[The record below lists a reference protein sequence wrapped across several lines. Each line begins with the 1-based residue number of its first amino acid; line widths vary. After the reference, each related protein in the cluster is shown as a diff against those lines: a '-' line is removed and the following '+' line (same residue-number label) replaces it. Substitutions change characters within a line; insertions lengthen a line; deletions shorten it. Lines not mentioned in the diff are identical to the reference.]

1 MRADLWRVESFVM
14 PSVSSPDDSAPAA
27 KLCGASASRHGRVK
41 LSRLEPPLEVSG
53 GEAGESVAGSAQGS
67 GANVASA
74 HPSKQRKPNISDVA
88 QTAGVSYQT
97 VSRVLN
103 NAPDVSAATRERIQQ
118 VIKDMGYRRSR
129 TATALSTSRST
140 AIGILTDGSP
150 RFGPVGTLLA
160 LEKVAREKGYFTTVV
175 TVEEPYEDSIPK
187 GLDTLDGIEVDG
199 IIVIAPL
206 LSMAEAVR
214 AATIRVPVEM
224 IAAGA
229 SSTPNLF
236 TYSENQ
242 ELGAR
247 MATQHLIDLG
257 HTDIA
262 HIAGSMDWFDG
273 RVRKSGW
280 EAALR
285 DAGLELGLCLEGDWS
300 PRSAYDTALQLIEE
314 GNVPQAIFA
323 ASDHTALGLI
333 RAFAESG
340 IRVPEDVSVVG
351 FDDVEGSEFFLP
363 PLTTVRQ
370 DFASL
375 AHASIEVLLGA
386 IEGREV
392 NRAPSEPTL
401 VARRSAAPAQHR
413 AR

>member
-1 MRADLWRVESFVM
+1 MAGTAKGDGAKT
-14 PSVSSPDDSAPAA
+14 APA
-27 KLCGASASRHGRVK
+27 SPSR
-41 LSRLEPPLEVSG
+41 P
-53 GEAGESVAGSAQGS
+53 
-67 GANVASA
+67 
-74 HPSKQRKPNISDVA
+74 RKPNISDVA
-88 QTAGVSYQT
+88 QVAGVSYQT

-103 NAPDVSAATRERIQQ
+103 DAPDVSAATRERIQQ
-118 VIKDMGYRRSR
+118 VIKDLGYRRSR

-150 RFGPVGTLLA
+150 RFGPVGTLMA
-160 LEKVAREKGYFTTVV
+160 LEKVARLKGYFTTVV
-175 TVEEPYEDSIPK
+175 TVEEPYEESVANA
-187 GLDTLDGIEVDG
+187 LDTLDEIEVDG

-214 AATIRVPVEM
+214 GAAIHVPVEM
-224 IAAGA
+224 IAAGV

-236 TYSENQ
+236 TYSEDQ
-242 ELGAR
+242 ESGAR

-262 HIAGSMDWFDG
+262 HLAGSMEWFDG
-273 RVRKSGW
+273 RVRKRGW
-280 EAALR
+280 EGALR
-285 DAGLELGLCLEGDWS
+285 DAGLPEGLCLEGDWS
-300 PRSAYDTALQLIEE
+300 PAWAYETGLRLVRE
-314 GNVPQAIFA
+314 GRVPQAVFA

-333 RAFAESG
+333 RALSESG

-351 FDDVEGSEFFLP
+351 YDDVEGSEFFLP

-370 DFASL
+370 DFTAL

-392 NRAPSEPTL
+392 DRAPSEPTL
-401 VARRSAAPAQHR
+401 VARRSAAANIR
-413 AR
+413 S

>member
-1 MRADLWRVESFVM
+1 
-14 PSVSSPDDSAPAA
+14 
-27 KLCGASASRHGRVK
+27 
-41 LSRLEPPLEVSG
+41 
-53 GEAGESVAGSAQGS
+53 VAGSAS
-67 GANVASA
+67 GKDAKAASA
-74 HPSKQRKPNISDVA
+74 SPSRPRKPNISDVA
-88 QTAGVSYQT
+88 QVAGVSYQT

-118 VIKDMGYRRSR
+118 VIKDLGYRRSR

-160 LEKVAREKGYFTTVV
+160 LEKVARLKGYFTTVV
-175 TVEEPYEDSIPK
+175 TVEEPYEDSVPNA
-187 GLDTLDGIEVDG
+187 LDTLDEIEVDG

-214 AATIRVPVEM
+214 GAAIQVPVEM
-224 IAAGA
+224 IAAGV

-236 TYSENQ
+236 TYSEDQ

-247 MATQHLIDLG
+247 LATQHLIDLG

-262 HIAGSMDWFDG
+262 HLAGSMAWFDG
-273 RVRKSGW
+273 RVRKRGW
-280 EAALR
+280 EGALR
-285 DAGLELGLCLEGDWS
+285 DAGLSPGLCLEGNWS
-300 PRSAYDTALQLIEE
+300 PTWAYETGLRLVRE
-314 GNVPQAIFA
+314 GRLPRAVFA

-333 RAFAESG
+333 RALSESG

-351 FDDVEGSEFFLP
+351 YDDVEGSEFFLP

-370 DFASL
+370 DFAAL
-375 AHASIEVLLGA
+375 AHASIDMLLGA

-392 NRAPSEPTL
+392 DRAPSEPTL
-401 VARRSAAPAQHR
+401 VERKSAAPARR
-413 AR
+413 A

>member
-1 MRADLWRVESFVM
+1 MVSDS
-14 PSVSSPDDSAPAA
+14 PSRP
-27 KLCGASASRHGRVK
+27 
-41 LSRLEPPLEVSG
+41 
-53 GEAGESVAGSAQGS
+53 
-67 GANVASA
+67 
-74 HPSKQRKPNISDVA
+74 RKPNISYVA
-88 QTAGVSYQT
+88 QVAGVSYQT

-118 VIKDMGYRRSR
+118 VIKDLGYRRSR

-150 RFGPVGTLLA
+150 RFGPVGTLMA
-160 LEKVAREKGYFTTVV
+160 LEKVARQKGYFTTVV

-187 GLDTLDGIEVDG
+187 ALDTLDEIEVDG

-206 LSMAEAVR
+206 VSMAAAVQG
-214 AATIRVPVEM
+214 AAIPIPVEM
-224 IAAGA
+224 IAAGV
-229 SSTPNLF
+229 SSTPSLF

-273 RVRKSGW
+273 RVRKRGW
-280 EAALR
+280 EGALR
-285 DAGLELGLCLEGDWS
+285 DASLSPGACLEGDWS
-300 PRSAYDTALQLIEE
+300 PTWAYETGLRLAQD
-314 GNVPQAIFA
+314 GKVPQAIFA
-323 ASDHTALGLI
+323 ASDHMALGLI
-333 RAFAESG
+333 RALSESG
-340 IRVPEDVSVVG
+340 IRVPEDVSIVG
-351 FDDVEGSEFFLP
+351 YDDVEGSDFFLP

-370 DFASL
+370 DFTAL

-386 IEGREV
+386 VEGREV
-392 NRAPSEPTL
+392 DRAPSEPTL
-401 VARRSAAPAQHR
+401 IVRKSAAPAR
-413 AR
+413 RG

>member
-1 MRADLWRVESFVM
+1 MR
-14 PSVSSPDDSAPAA
+14 SVHSLPLIQAARRQTGSPRKVDPEIR
-27 KLCGASASRHGRVK
+27 ASARGWWC
-41 LSRLEPPLEVSG
+41 ET
-53 GEAGESVAGSAQGS
+53 GERVAGSAR
-67 GANVASA
+67 GADPKGAPAAVSR
-74 HPSKQRKPNISDVA
+74 PRKPNISDVA
-88 QTAGVSYQT
+88 QVAGVSYQT

-103 NAPDVSAATRERIQQ
+103 NAPDVSAATRKRIQQ
-118 VIKDMGYRRSR
+118 VIKDLGYRRSR

-150 RFGPVGTLLA
+150 RYGPVGTLMA
-160 LEKVAREKGYFTTVV
+160 LEKVARLKGYFTTVV
-175 TVEEPYEDSIPK
+175 TVEEPYEDSIPNA
-187 GLDTLDGIEVDG
+187 LDTLDEIEVDG

-206 LSMAEAVR
+206 LSMAAAVR
-214 AATIRVPVEM
+214 GAAIHVPVEM
-224 IAAGA
+224 IAAGV

-262 HIAGSMDWFDG
+262 HLAGSMDWFDG
-273 RVRKSGW
+273 RVRKRGW
-280 EAALR
+280 QGALR
-285 DAGLELGLCLEGDWS
+285 DAGLSPRLCLEGDWS
-300 PRSAYDTALQLIEE
+300 PAWAYETGLRLVRE
-314 GNVPQAIFA
+314 GMVPEAIFA

-333 RAFAESG
+333 RALSESG

-351 FDDVEGSEFFLP
+351 YDDVEGSEFFLP

-370 DFASL
+370 DFTAL

-392 NRAPSEPTL
+392 DRAPSEPTL
-401 VARRSAAPAQHR
+401 VARNSAAPSR
-413 AR
+413 RS